1 MNIFQIEYE
10 TRLQSWHD
18 LKEDIKISDL
28 KTKVIK
34 IDNWWQ
40 NAPTVNHY
48 LHLKDTTNWPDPW
61 ELLVENL
68 YCNVAKALGM
78 CYTLYMTG
86 EQNFQMVTAS
96 DEVGNDVVLVIV
108 DDKYILNYWPNTV
121 EMNVLSNFTIKDKI
135 CLRKQLERLG

>member
-18 LKEDIKISDL
+18 LKENIKISDL

-34 IDNWWQ
+34 IDDWWQ
-40 NAPTVNHY
+40 NAPTINHY

-68 YCNVAKALGM
+68 YCNVAKALGI

-86 EQNFQMVTAS
+86 EKNFQMVTAT
-96 DEVGNDVVLVIV
+96 DEMGNDVVLVIV
-108 DDKYILNYWPNTV
+108 DNKYILNYWPNTV

-135 CLRKQLERLG
+135 CLRNQLEKLA